1 MCLSLLSDVF
11 CSAGAQSSLGF
22 CFYKHLVPTG
32 PKTRT
37 TEEVD
42 RYDNSSDTALV
53 PTGIA
58 DARPR
63 SADREPSRSVTQL
76 VLKEKATNL
85 NRRPPIY
92 GRTDEQRANQ
102 AALAID
108 ARVDTAD
115 AFTA

>member
-1 MCLSLLSDVF
+1 MLLFMKRCISLLWSFKVLWA
-11 CSAGAQSSLGF
+11 SVSINIWSLRDS
-22 CFYKHLVPTG
+22 
-32 PKTRT
+32 KTRT

-76 VLKEKATNL
+76 VLKEEATDL
-85 NRRPPIY
+85 NRRAPVDR
-92 GRTDEQRANQ
+92 RTDEQRADH

>member
-1 MCLSLLSDVF
+1 MTT
-11 CSAGAQSSLGF
+11 
-22 CFYKHLVPTG
+22 LVTPH
-32 PKTRT
+32 R
-37 TEEVD
+37 
-42 RYDNSSDTALV
+42 V

-58 DARPR
+58 DALPR

-76 VLKEKATNL
+76 ILKEEATNL